1 MEVPTSE
8 DLQWEREIDLEIKM
22 DPDHN
27 MQEAMLQ
34 MLMRTNPKTE

>member
-8 DLQWEREIDLEIKM
+8 DLQWEREIDSEIKM
-22 DPDHN
+22 NIVHH

-34 MLMRTNPKTE
+34 MLKQTPWQN